1 MRNEK
6 ALSLSKVILTMLIA
20 KNNRKERAMNRK
32 NIARKRALVKDC
44 LIFGIDI
51 GKLWHYCVALL
62 PSGEFTKPFKF
73 FNNSHGFSKLF
84 AFITSVQQKT
94 GISNMVVGLES
105 TGHYWECLAYF
116 LDRHGISVVQVNPA
130 HTKKAKELL
139 DNSPLK
145 SDPKDSIVIADLVAQ
160 GKFLSFILPKGI
172 YAELRQL
179 TKARQ
184 RLNKELSAAVNTLHS
199 IVDLI
204 FPELTTIFSSLTSK
218 TVRFLLHNYPRP
230 SDILTKSLETLTIL
244 IRRESRG
251 RVGEDKIRVL
261 YEAAQTSVGIK
272 DGIEQIPMVLAPYL
286 NRIDDLL
293 HHKKELET
301 LIITLAKKVPETEYL
316 LSLKGFGLITIA
328 TILAEVGGFS
338 GYRNAQGLIKL
349 AGLNLYRVSS
359 GKYQGTVKI
368 TKRGRSILRWI
379 LYFAAL
385 RQVRQGMPLY
395 DFYCRLLQRGIPKTK
410 VLIAVACKLLRIAF
424 ALVRDRKHYG
434 VGCESTL
441 VAA

>member
-51 GKLWHYCVALL
+51 GKLWHYVVALL
-62 PSGEFTKPFKF
+62 PSGEFSKPFKF
-73 FNNSHGFSKLF
+73 FNNGYGFTELLN
-84 AFITSVQQKT
+84 FITSVKQKT
-94 GISNMVVGLES
+94 GISKVVVGLES

-204 FPELTTIFSSLTSK
+204 FPELTTIFSNLTSK

-272 DGIEQIPMVLAPYL
+272 DGIEQIPTVLAPYL

-293 HHKKELET
+293 HHKKQLET
-301 LIITLAKKVPETEYL
+301 LIVTLVKKLPETEYL

-359 GKYQGTVKI
+359 GKYQGIVRI

-410 VLIAVACKLLRIAF
+410 VLIAVACKLLRVAF
-424 ALVRDRKHYG
+424 ALVRDRKRYE
-434 VGCESTL
+434 VDCKSTL